1 MNALDCTSKL
11 VLRHKKYCDGIQA
24 KTRAFCSWLRLC
36 LLKIIKLVLIEPQC
50 FNKRPLFQSW
60 LFTKKVLCL
69 ASTQEFFF
77 WYSLRQSS
85 RWWSRT
91 VEEITLPHWLYKV
104 NTHTQKNEHKGKQ
117 KTNNKKESAA
127 PFSRLRLRVR
137 KPLNVRPLQK
147 QTQVKRTTLY
157 LSSSTIHN
165 SEAHSNLEFP
175 ICFCS
180 TRFWRTY
187 VN

>member
-24 KTRAFCSWLRLC
+24 KTRAFLSWLRLC

-60 LFTKKVLCL
+60 LFTNKVLCL
-69 ASTQEFFF
+69 ASTQEFFLILTETIESLMKSRC
-77 WYSLRQSS
+77 WRDNLTTLAVQSKYSL
-85 RWWSRT
+85 
-91 VEEITLPHWLYKV
+91 KK
-104 NTHTQKNEHKGKQ
+104 KNEHKVKQ

-137 KPLNVRPLQK
+137 KPLNVRLQQK
-147 QTQVKRTTLY
+147 QTQVKRTTLH

>member
-11 VLRHKKYCDGIQA
+11 VLRHQKYCDGIQA
-24 KTRAFCSWLRLC
+24 KTRAFLSWLRLC

-60 LFTKKVLCL
+60 LFTNKVLCL
-69 ASTQEFFF
+69 ASTQEFFLILTETIESLMKSRC
-77 WYSLRQSS
+77 WRDNLTTLAVQGKYSH
-85 RWWSRT
+85 T
-91 VEEITLPHWLYKV
+91 KKMNIKV
-104 NTHTQKNEHKGKQ
+104 NKKL
-117 KTNNKKESAA
+117 NKKESAA

-137 KPLNVRPLQK
+137 KPLNVRLLQK

-157 LSSSTIHN
+157 LSNSTIHN